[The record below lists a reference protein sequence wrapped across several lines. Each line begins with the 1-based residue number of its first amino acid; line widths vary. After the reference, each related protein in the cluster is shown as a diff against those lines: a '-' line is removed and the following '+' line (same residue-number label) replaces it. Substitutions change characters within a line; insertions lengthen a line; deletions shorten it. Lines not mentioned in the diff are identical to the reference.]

1 MQKQKFAHFIENWM
15 ACCAFAISSR
25 ILKLYQ
31 KLLHNI
37 PYWNWEEVLDT
48 SVVEK
53 MTVSLKPLK
62 TTHNGQFWEFD
73 EFFGGQKNCL
83 GQKWEYDL
91 IYLPYSINNHYREF
105 IRI

>member
-25 ILKLYQ
+25 ILKLDQ

-37 PYWNWEEVLDT
+37 PYWNSEEVLDT

-62 TTHNGQFWEFD
+62 TTQNGQFWEFD
-73 EFFGGQKNCL
+73 EFFGGQKKCL
-83 GQKWEYDL
+83 CQK
-91 IYLPYSINNHYREF
+91 F
-105 IRI
+105 VF